1 VTDRVAAAT
10 AGVPY
15 QQAVGEEAAAVG
27 IDGNE
32 AGAIGLGTEAGLF
45 GRTVHVDAM
54 QNDHQWQRLVGEA
67 GGRPMDETA
76 TAAITDVD
84 LSPEIHASGRGG

>member
-1 VTDRVAAAT
+1 
-10 AGVPY
+10 
-15 QQAVGEEAAAVG
+15 
-27 IDGNE
+27 
-32 AGAIGLGTEAGLF
+32 
-45 GRTVHVDAM
+45 M

-67 GGRPMDETA
+67 GGRPMDEIA